1 MPRADNLILDEAHIG
16 RNIFRLALPAVGE
29 MILHTL
35 VGVVDTIMIG
45 QALGTQ
51 GVAAVGLGGGVIFP
65 LLFLVSSIGVGATAV
80 VARLWGAKDYI
91 EARKVGGQSLLISLG
106 LGAFVLLVGRFLM
119 PGLAGSFTDEA
130 FLAESARGYVEI
142 ISLGGLPWVAMMVGT
157 SVMRGVGD
165 NVRPLIITAIANVL
179 NVILNYLLIYGIGPF
194 PEMGING
201 AALASAISITIAFI
215 ATLIILYGGF
225 SKTRLRI
232 AETLRP
238 CWKTIKRI
246 FHIGTPAI
254 IEQGFFRIG
263 HIVTVWIISSMGTL
277 AMAVHQVG
285 MQVESLS
292 FMPGWGMA
300 IASTTLVG
308 QYLGAGK
315 PELAEKVGYRSAFY
329 AVIFMGAMGVV
340 FALFSEELVGVFI
353 KEGSTGLKLIGSSGL
368 SSEGNWLVR
377 VGKLFPPINGASVL
391 RTGSL
396 LIVIAAM
403 EQPALA
409 LMMTLTGS
417 LRGAGDTRFTMF
429 LSLIGFWGMRLPFA
443 LLAVFVLDW
452 GIIGFWALATLAF
465 YIRAVLVLGRFRHGK
480 WKKLKV

>member
-1 MPRADNLILDEAHIG
+1 MARGENLILDEKHIG

-45 QALGTQ
+45 QALGKE

-65 LLFLVSSIGVGATAV
+65 LLFLISSIGVGATAV
-80 VARLWGAKDYI
+80 VARLWGAEDFL
-91 EARKVGGQSLLISLG
+91 EARKVGGQSILIALG

-119 PGLAGSFTDEA
+119 PLLPGIFTEDLM
-130 FLAESARGYVEI
+130 LAESARGYVEI
-142 ISLGGLPWVAMMVGT
+142 LSFSGLPWVTMMVGT
-157 SVMRGVGD
+157 SVLRGMGD
-165 NVRPLIITAIANVL
+165 NVRPLIITAVANVL
-179 NVILNYLLIYGIGPF
+179 NIILNYLLIFGIGPF
-194 PEMGING
+194 PEMGIRG
-201 AALASAISITIAFI
+201 AALASTISISIAFI
-215 ATLIILYGGF
+215 ATLIILYGGL
-225 SKTRLRI
+225 SKLRLQI

-238 CWKTIKRI
+238 HWKTIKRI

-263 HIVTVWIISSMGTL
+263 HMVTVWIISSMGTL

-285 MQVESLS
+285 VQVESLS

-315 PELAEKVGYRSAFY
+315 PELAEKVGYRAAFY
-329 AVIFMGAMGVV
+329 AVIFMGAMGVI
-340 FALFSEELVGVFI
+340 FALFSEGLVGVFI
-353 KEGSTGLKLIGSSGL
+353 KEGGEGLKLISQSSFTAD
-368 SSEGNWLVR
+368 GNWLAR
-377 VGKLFPPINGASVL
+377 VGQLFPPISGASVL

-417 LRGAGDTRFTMF
+417 LRGAGDTRFTML

-443 LLAVFVLDW
+443 LLAVFVFDW

-465 YIRAVLVLGRFRHGK
+465 YIRAGLVLGRFRNGK